1 MTLKRILVV
10 LAAALLAAACAMQKK
25 EPPPKPFIGTKWVVQ
40 LELPIEGDQ
49 PWVRFGDGRMEGF
62 GGCNRVAARFVQ
74 DTVGSRF
81 IAIGRIDRGTRG
93 CEQSTQ
99 LAEARMLEVLQSVSS
114 YVITIDEMTM
124 TGSGGSLKFVSEPRA
139 EIPK

>member
-1 MTLKRILVV
+1 MKRTIGLVA
-10 LAAALLAAACAMQKK
+10 LAMLAAACALNKK

-40 LELPIEGDQ
+40 LELPMQGEQ
-49 PWVRFGDGRMEGF
+49 PWFRFGDGRMEGF
-62 GGCNRVAARFVQ
+62 GGCNRLAARFVQ

-93 CEQSTQ
+93 CDPGTQ
-99 LAEARMLEVLQSVSS
+99 QAEMMMLEVLQAVSS
-114 YVITIDEMTM
+114 YTIKIDEMTM
-124 TGSGGSLKFVSEPRA
+124 SGSGGSLKFKSDPPA